1 MPHPRLAWITAVAL
15 LFAAAAAAA
24 QQDADAALRALVA
37 EALEKN
43 PEIRAARAEAE
54 AARQRVSPAGA
65 LDDPMLEAG
74 LVNVPTDTW
83 RLNREDMTMRML
95 GLSQR
100 LPFPGKRALRREL
113 AEREAENAEHALRET
128 ANRVAREVKMAYLDL
143 ALAVES
149 ARLIRDNIVVLE
161 QFLAIVESRY
171 AVGQGAQA
179 DVFKAQAQ
187 LARMRE
193 ELLRMEREQ
202 SVMQAELAKLLARD
216 AAAPIAAPL
225 PAPRAGGLDPAALRE
240 AALARRPQLLALRNK
255 VERSAAAIEL
265 ARKEYGPDLDL
276 RLQYG
281 RRENMPDG
289 TRRPDMM
296 SFMVA
301 INLPIWGGE
310 KIDPRIAEARAM
322 RDQAA
327 SMYRAQQNE
336 VFAKLRQQVAIAEQN
351 RRSLELYDAAILP
364 QARLAVEAALA
375 AYRVG
380 RVDFLTLLDSQMNL
394 FNFGIGRAAAVVNLA
409 KALAEIELLTGA
421 PQG

>member
-1 MPHPRLAWITAVAL
+1 MRYPPLAWITAVTL
-15 LFAAAAAAA
+15 AAAAAPALA
-24 QQDADAALRALVA
+24 GADADDALRALVV

-74 LVNVPTDTW
+74 LVNVPTDSW

-113 AEREAENAEHALRET
+113 AEREAENAEHAWRET
-128 ANRVAREVKMAYLDL
+128 ANRIAREVKMAYLDL
-143 ALAVES
+143 ALARES
-149 ARLIRDNIVVLE
+149 ARLVRENIAVLE
-161 QFLAIVESRY
+161 QFLRFVESRY
-171 AVGQGAQA
+171 AVGQGTQA
-179 DVFKAQAQ
+179 DVFKAQTQ

-202 SVMQAELAKLLARD
+202 PVMEAELARLLGRD
-216 AAAPIAAPL
+216 TAAPIAAPL
-225 PAPRAGGLDPAALRE
+225 PAPRDAKLDLAALRE
-240 AALARRPQLLALRNK
+240 AALARRPQLLALRNT
-255 VERSAAAIEL
+255 VDRSAAAIEL
-265 ARKEYGPDLDL
+265 ARKDYSPDFEL

-289 TRRPDMM
+289 TKRPDTM
-296 SFMVA
+296 SFIVA
-301 INLPIWGGE
+301 LNLPIWGGE

-327 SMYRAQQNE
+327 SLYRAQQNE
-336 VFAKLRQQVAIAEQN
+336 VFARLRQQVEIAEQS
-351 RRSLELYDAAILP
+351 RRSVALYDDAILP
-364 QARLAVEAALA
+364 QARLAVESALA

-394 FNFGIGRAAAVVNLA
+394 FNFGIGRAAAVVTLA